1 MSLTLARQALGPP
14 WQRPLR
20 GGLDQLVVDSELLAA
35 NPLGDPA
42 RRPLYVY
49 SSPGVREGRASGVP
63 SVYVLQGFTG
73 QLDMWLARSPFDPT
87 IVERLDAMF
96 TGELPPASDAV
107 IVFVDA
113 WTSLGGSQFVNSS
126 AIGEY
131 SDHICEEVVPFI
143 DANYPTAAAA
153 QRRGVSGKSSGGY
166 GALVL
171 AMRRPDVFGGLVS
184 HSGDALFE
192 ACYLTDVH
200 KAARALR
207 DHFDGSLETFW
218 ERFTARER
226 FDFGRFG
233 AIINVYAMA
242 CAYSPDPEH
251 PTRPLLPF
259 ELASGRLIPEVWER
273 WLEHDPVRMVP
284 GHAQALAGMRHIHI
298 EAGRA
303 DEFFLDLGA
312 QAVSHELE
320 RAGVKHTF
328 ELFDG
333 THGGLT
339 CRYAPAI
346 RDLLD
351 AL

>member
-1 MSLTLARQALGPP
+1 MTLTLAEEGLGPP

-20 GGLDQLVVDSELLAA
+20 GRLDQLVVDSETLAR

-49 SSPGVREGRASGVP
+49 CSPGVRDGLARDVP

-73 QLDMWLARSPFDPT
+73 QLDAWLARSAFEPT
-87 IVERLDAMF
+87 VVERLDAMF
-96 TGELPPASDAV
+96 AGEQPPVSDAV

-126 AIGEY
+126 AIGDY
-131 SDHICEEVVPFI
+131 SDYICDEVVPFI
-143 DANYPTAAAA
+143 DSTYPTAAAP
-153 QRRGVSGKSSGGY
+153 QRRGVAGKSSGGY
-166 GALVL
+166 GAMVL
-171 AMRRPDVFGGLVS
+171 AMRRPDIFGALVS
-184 HSGDALFE
+184 HAGDALFE
-192 ACYLTDVH
+192 ACYLADIH
-200 KAARALR
+200 QAARVLR
-207 DHFDGSLETFW
+207 DQFDGSLETFW
-218 ERFTARER
+218 QHFAARER

-233 AIINVYAMA
+233 AVINVYAMA
-242 CAYSPDPEH
+242 CAYSPDPDH

-259 ELASGRLIPEVWER
+259 ELRSGRLIPEVWER
-273 WLEHDPVRMVP
+273 WLAQDPVRMVP
-284 GHAQALAGMRHIHI
+284 AHAAALQGLRHIHI

-312 QAVSHELE
+312 QAVSQELE
-320 RAGVKHTF
+320 RAGIEHTF

-333 THGGLT
+333 SHGGLGY
-339 CRYAPAI
+339 RYAPAI
-346 RDLLD
+346 RDLLA

>member
-1 MSLTLARQALGPP
+1 MTLTLVQEALGPP
-14 WQRPLR
+14 WQRSLR
-20 GGLDQLVVDSELLAA
+20 GSFDQLVVESELLAS

-49 SSPGVREGRASGVP
+49 RSPGVRAGSASDVP

-73 QLDMWLARSPFDPT
+73 QLDMWLSRSAFEPT

-96 TGELPPASDAV
+96 AGERPPASDAV

-126 AIGEY
+126 AIGDY
-131 SDHICEEVVPFI
+131 SDYICDEVVPFI
-143 DANYPTAAAA
+143 DANYPTVAEP
-153 QRRGVSGKSSGGY
+153 QRRGVAGKSSGGY
-166 GALVL
+166 GAMVL

-192 ACYLTDVH
+192 ACYLPDVH
-200 KAARALR
+200 KAVRALR

-218 ERFTARER
+218 QRFAARER
-226 FDFGRFG
+226 FDFERFG
-233 AIINVYAMA
+233 AIINIHAMA

-251 PTRPLLPF
+251 PSRPLLPF
-259 ELASGRLIPEVWER
+259 DLSSGRLIPEVWER
-273 WLEHDPVRMVP
+273 WLEHDPVRMVQ
-284 GHAQALAGMRHIHI
+284 GHAQALARMRHIHI
-298 EAGRA
+298 EAGRG

-312 QAVSHELE
+312 QAVSGELE
-320 RAGVKHTF
+320 RAGIEHTL

-339 CRYAPAI
+339 YRYAPAI